1 MLFNHFFSKM
11 VFSIAFIP
19 QSVPFSSRDTG
30 NLRGYVQ
37 ICGSLQ
43 VKMWFSINWSI
54 CSLDSNPFRKMVK
67 EASSLETL
75 TVADTCFLNDSR
87 QAEIAVW
94 SLSVT
99 ESVSLNLSLSPTNS
113 QETVPLYD
121 FLNVLTQFFFFFLLI
136 ISSSHRLPHYF
147 YFLRI
152 KVTVH
157 CNGSMK
163 IDTKNYNSLDRD
175 KGQTYEP
182 EGKWNQRN
190 NLNDSYA
197 YTVCQSLQSTFTY
210 MIYNNLQ

>member
-1 MLFNHFFSKM
+1 M

-30 NLRGYVQ
+30 NLWGYVQ

-43 VKMWFSINWSI
+43 VKMWFSINWNI

-67 EASSLETL
+67 DASSLESL

-87 QAEIAVW
+87 KAEIAVW

-121 FLNVLTQFFFFFLLI
+121 FLNVLTQFFFFFANNLIFTRTSPLL
-136 ISSSHRLPHYF
+136 LF
-147 YFLRI
+147 F
-152 KVTVH
+152 KNKGNFVH
-157 CNGSMK
+157 CNGSIK
-163 IDTKNYNSLDRD
+163 TDTKNYNSFWIET
-175 KGQTYEP
+175 KV
-182 EGKWNQRN
+182 KHM
-190 NLNDSYA
+190 
-197 YTVCQSLQSTFTY
+197 SLKESETRE
-210 MIYNNLQ
+210 II

>member
-121 FLNVLTQFFFFFLLI
+121 FLNVLTQVFFA
-136 ISSSHRLPHYF
+136 
-147 YFLRI
+147 
-152 KVTVH
+152 
-157 CNGSMK
+157 
-163 IDTKNYNSLDRD
+163 
-175 KGQTYEP
+175 
-182 EGKWNQRN
+182 N
-190 NLNDSYA
+190 NLIFTQTSTLLLFFKNKGN
-197 YTVCQSLQSTFTY
+197 CSLQWQHE
-210 MIYNNLQ
+210 NWHQEL

>member
-30 NLRGYVQ
+30 NLWGYVQ

-43 VKMWFSINWSI
+43 VKMWFSINWNI

-67 EASSLETL
+67 DASSLESL

-99 ESVSLNLSLSPTNS
+99 ESMSLNLSLSPTNS

-121 FLNVLTQFFFFFLLI
+121 FLNVLTQFFFLLI
-136 ISSSHRLPHYF
+136 ISSSHGLPHYF

-152 KVTVH
+152 KVPLFIAMAASKLTPR
-157 CNGSMK
+157 
-163 IDTKNYNSLDRD
+163 IIIAWIETKVKHMSLKESKTR
-175 KGQTYEP
+175 E
-182 EGKWNQRN
+182 
-190 NLNDSYA
+190 
-197 YTVCQSLQSTFTY
+197 
-210 MIYNNLQ
+210 II